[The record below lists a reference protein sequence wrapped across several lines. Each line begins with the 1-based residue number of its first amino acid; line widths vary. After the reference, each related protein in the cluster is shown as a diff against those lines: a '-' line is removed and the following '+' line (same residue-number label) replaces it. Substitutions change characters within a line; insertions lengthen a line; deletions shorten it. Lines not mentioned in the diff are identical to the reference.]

1 MTDTDFSV
9 PDGKT
14 ARLVPVHR
22 RRSDG
27 TFEATDNQPR
37 APVNGGGGLFSTG
50 RDYATFMQMILNGGA
65 LNGVRILSA
74 DSVRVMG
81 ENQISTAACVPS
93 KVHSL
98 IAAAT
103 SRSSPTVATSG
114 ASAS

>member
-1 MTDTDFSV
+1 M

-37 APVNGGGGLFSTG
+37 APVNGGGGLFSTA

-65 LNGVRILSA
+65 LNGVRILAA

-81 ENQISTAACVPS
+81 ENQIGTVGVRALKSAQPD
-93 KVHSL
+93 
-98 IAAAT
+98 
-103 SRSSPTVATSG
+103 RSSDFTFIADGRDKMEHRTS
-114 ASAS
+114 